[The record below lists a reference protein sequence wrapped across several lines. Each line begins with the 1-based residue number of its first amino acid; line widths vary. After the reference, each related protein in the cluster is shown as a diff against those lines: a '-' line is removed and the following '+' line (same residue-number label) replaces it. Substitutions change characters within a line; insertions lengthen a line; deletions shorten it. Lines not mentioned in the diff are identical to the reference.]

1 MFFFVLWMHTNFLLY
16 QTLSQKTG
24 LIRHEKRWLIIIKI
38 MPLKHIKMLFESSM
52 SDANFI
58 YPLNTFQA
66 NLRTRIKNMG
76 IENDTI
82 VSQRIKRIVS
92 ITAKL
97 QRFEHTQLSR
107 MQDIW
112 WIRAIVPDLKS
123 ITLLMD
129 YYQHKSFKS
138 YMLIRQKNYIEEPKA
153 DWYRSVHLI
162 FQYTSS
168 RYLPAQWVYFE
179 FQIRTM
185 IQHARATAVET
196 VGTFLWQ
203 ALKAN
208 QWSQEWRDYFRL
220 VSAGFCF
227 LEWTKIDP
235 YFADKS
241 HQDIV
246 KEIKKKNTPTQSD
259 TNYQMIF
266 CSSQRNQK
274 SFTMS
279 KKDWFITLDHFGY
292 QIETYTNQII
302 YRARKRNGI
311 WCLSITGT
319 RCTFSSTSCCSISI
333 YQSNRKSRKSISKF
347 LLRQSTLFEL
357 HQQTD
362 CHLIIVFYVF

>member
-1 MFFFVLWMHTNFLLY
+1 MNAYKLPFVSNLVSKNRIDKAWKTMIDHHQNYASQTY
-16 QTLSQKTG
+16 QDAF
-24 LIRHEKRWLIIIKI
+24 WIINERRK
-38 MPLKHIKMLFESSM
+38 LH
-52 SDANFI
+52 I

-246 KEIKKKNTPTQSD
+246 KEIKKKTHQLKVTQIIKWFSVAAKEIKKALQWAKKTGLLHLIILD
-259 TNYQMIF
+259 TKLRHIQI
-266 CSSQRNQK
+266 K
-274 SFTMS
+274 SFTAHEKEMAF
-279 KKDWFITLDHFGY
+279 DAY
-292 QIETYTNQII
+292 QLQEQDALFHPHRAVVLVSTNQIANLEKA
-302 YRARKRNGI
+302 YPSFFWDNQ
-311 WCLSITGT
+311 L
-319 RCTFSSTSCCSISI
+319 
-333 YQSNRKSRKSISKF
+333 F
-347 LLRQSTLFEL
+347 LNYINKLTATWS
-357 HQQTD
+357 
-362 CHLIIVFYVF
+362 